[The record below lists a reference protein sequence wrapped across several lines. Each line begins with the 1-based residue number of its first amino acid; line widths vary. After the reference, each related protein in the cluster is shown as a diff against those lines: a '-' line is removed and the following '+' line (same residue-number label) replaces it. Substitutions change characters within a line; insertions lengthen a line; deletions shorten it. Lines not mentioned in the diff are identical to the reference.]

1 MPSASHSSISTSRDH
16 RPEFMATLGLAPP
29 YAIEDVHQAYRE
41 KAKATHPDR
50 GGSPAAFKAVH
61 EAFQQAQ
68 AYLEFRTD
76 RRKWIASRMERYVA
90 LEAAAARLR
99 ALGASVATVMPRWL
113 EQSFGDFAQ
122 LTETPVLVRAIDA
135 PNGDAIIAALVADS
149 VALRELETI
158 ELTGSKISD
167 EAVLS
172 LSVFQYLKRLNLA
185 RTPVTRVVL
194 ELSDTIPTL
203 QSLALDGTNVGWWS
217 RRRAAS
223 ELRRRAAQDE
233 TLEAPL
239 HDLGEFE
246 VT

>member
-1 MPSASHSSISTSRDH
+1 MPTPSHTTPHSRDP

-41 KAKATHPDR
+41 KAKTTHPDR
-50 GGSPAAFKAVH
+50 GGSAAAFNAVH
-61 EAFQQAQ
+61 DAFQQAQ

-76 RRKWIASRMERYVA
+76 RRKWIASRMARYVA
-90 LEAAAARLR
+90 LEQAAARLR

-135 PNGDAIIAALVADS
+135 PNGDSVIAALVADS
-149 VALRELETI
+149 ASLRELETI
-158 ELTGSKISD
+158 ELTGARVSD
-167 EAVLS
+167 DAVLS
-172 LSVFQYLKRLNLA
+172 LGVFQYLKRLNLA
-185 RTPVTRVVL
+185 RTPVTKVVL
-194 ELSDTIPTL
+194 ELIDVIPTL

-223 ELRRRAAQDE
+223 ELRRRAAKDE
-233 TLEAPL
+233 TIAAPL
-239 HDLGEFE
+239 QDLGEFE